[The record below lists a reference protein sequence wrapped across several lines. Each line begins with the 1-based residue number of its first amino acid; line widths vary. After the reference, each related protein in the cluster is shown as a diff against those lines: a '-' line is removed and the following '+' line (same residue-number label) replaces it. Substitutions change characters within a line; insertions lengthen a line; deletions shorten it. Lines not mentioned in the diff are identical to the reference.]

1 MYTGQRLCHTLDWAL
16 SSVGDDVT
24 HYVDKLAVMEQR
36 LFQAGAVAA
45 ANHATWKT
53 YGHRRRVHQKRTL
66 QVRRTQQQQ
75 QQNPDDDAYARSR
88 SRDND
93 NGGTNEDA
101 GEESS
106 NSKRQRRDQ

>member
-75 QQNPDDDAYARSR
+75 QNPDDDASARSR

-93 NGGTNEDA
+93 NGGTNEDT
-101 GEESS
+101 GEESN